1 MQTVLQAPPS
11 KAILFLSTG
20 FCITQPVGFA
30 STDGLTDFRGREILT
45 FSLTTSLLL
54 SLFFQDLF
62 FNANQKTISCFL
74 SSLCLFFL
82 VLWVVFHASSWLNS
96 LPFFPLLVY
105 FCSLPFVLSCCFPL
119 SFLLCLSCIFSGAL
133 SSLFFV
139 FSSLC
144 LFVLPIFVLCPL
156 WCLPV
161 LCLLFFLVLPF
172 PLSVSFYDSLLSSL
186 CSE

>member
-30 STDGLTDFRGREILT
+30 SADGLTDFRGREILT

-119 SFLLCLSCIFSGAL
+119 FPFVPLLHIFWCSIISVLCLFFSLSFHFAYLCSVSSLVSPCSL
-133 SSLFFV
+133 SSLFPCSS
-139 FSSLC
+139 FSSVC
-144 LFVLPIFVLCPL
+144 LFL
-156 WCLPV
+156 
-161 LCLLFFLVLPF
+161 
-172 PLSVSFYDSLLSSL
+172 
-186 CSE
+186 